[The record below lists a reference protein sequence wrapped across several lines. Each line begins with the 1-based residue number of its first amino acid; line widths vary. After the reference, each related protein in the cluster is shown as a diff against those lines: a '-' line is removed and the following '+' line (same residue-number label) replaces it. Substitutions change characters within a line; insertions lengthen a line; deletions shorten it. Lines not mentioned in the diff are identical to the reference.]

1 MRTVEEQV
9 IDNIV
14 QAEKIKKESE
24 IVTEILNILDEMRV
38 RGFSN
43 LLPGELTE
51 YAGQLSILNI
61 NLGQTTSEWEMEWEM
76 REVDRQIGYEQ
87 KFLEL
92 KEDGTVKMTQRD
104 REAVAK
110 RETLKHYREQIK
122 AKFIF
127 KTFKNLHDGIDNLIP
142 VMLNR
147 RNHLAEERKQSG
159 TFQQ

>member
-9 IDNIV
+9 IDNIME
-14 QAEKIKKESE
+14 AEKVKTESE
-24 IVTEILNILDEMRV
+24 IVQDVLNILDEMRA
-38 RGFSN
+38 RGFSD

-51 YAGQLSILNI
+51 FAGQLSILNI
-61 NLGQTTSEWEMEWEM
+61 NLGQVTNEWEMEWEM

-92 KEDGTVKMTQRD
+92 KEDDTVKMTQRD

-110 RETLKHYREQIK
+110 RETLKNYREQIK

-127 KTFKNLHDGIDNLIP
+127 KTFKNLHEGIDNLIP

-147 RNHLAEERKQSG
+147 RNHLAEERKNSG